1 MMAYIAIIPA
11 AGLGSRMGYNKN
23 KIFIELAGKSI
34 IERTVALFQEDAHC
48 SGIYLAT
55 REDEAPMMKEKL
67 SGYPKVKGVFAGG
80 RERQDS
86 IYNVLKEIPAC
97 DYVFIHDGARPFAT
111 PELLN
116 EIYTAVIRH
125 KAVICGVKVKD
136 TIKRVEGT
144 AISETLEREELL
156 ITHTPQ
162 AFDYRLIM
170 KAHES
175 ARRKALTVTDDSS
188 MVEALGE
195 TVHIVESDYN
205 NIKITT
211 REDLIIAESII
222 AGRGEGND

>member
-1 MMAYIAIIPA
+1 MSYIAIIPA
-11 AGLGSRMGYNKN
+11 AGLGSRMGYDKN
-23 KIFIELAGKSI
+23 KVFIELDGKSV
-34 IERTVALFQEDAHC
+34 IEHTVELFQKDGNCA
-48 SGIYLAT
+48 GIYLAVM
-55 REDEAPMMKEKL
+55 EGEAALMKEKL
-67 SGYPKVKGVFAGG
+67 SAYPKVKGVFAGG

-97 DYVFIHDGARPFAT
+97 DHVFIHDGARPFAS

-116 EIYTAVIRH
+116 AVYEAVTIH

-144 AISETLEREELL
+144 TVSGTLKREELL

-162 AFDYRLIM
+162 AFDYHLIM
-170 KAHES
+170 EAHEN
-175 ARRKALTVTDDSS
+175 ARRSSLAVTDDSS
-188 MVEALGE
+188 MVEALGAP
-195 TVHIVESDYN
+195 VHIVASDYN

-222 AGRGEGND
+222 AGRGGRK